1 MINIYKVLTEEEW
14 QLSCSKGYV
23 STILDEQD
31 GFIHFSSPKQLALTL
46 YLYFKEHNK
55 VVLLQINKKKII
67 TKIVYEETKT
77 GDRGNKFPHL
87 YGKLGNDDISKS
99 WNIERNA
106 FELPEEVLTES
117 ENFN

>member
-55 VVLLQINKKKII
+55 VVLLQINKKLAF
-67 TKIVYEETKT
+67 Y
-77 GDRGNKFPHL
+77 
-87 YGKLGNDDISKS
+87 KL
-99 WNIERNA
+99 
-106 FELPEEVLTES
+106 
-117 ENFN
+117 